1 MAHAR
6 LCPHRFGVGEL
17 VLLVDKSFLEVKQP
31 SVQLILSRFAFLRAM
46 IYRFLIFSGIN
57 LIVDCVPENANFEVL
72 QYWSFLA
79 MLSQVEEMTRNS
91 RL

>member
-31 SVQLILSRFAFLRAM
+31 SVQLILSHFAFLRAM
-46 IYRFLIFSGIN
+46 KYRFLIFSGIN

-72 QYWSFLA
+72 QDWSFLA
-79 MLSQVEEMTRNS
+79 MLSQVEEMTRNG